1 MDLAKHR
8 KIGRL
13 LRGGADTVLLTLDD
27 KAPEKKE
34 QQASGIHPEGASL
47 DMVKPAMMALVDSFL
62 KKNAPRKQAV
72 DSFFNELRQ
81 LYDMASLDAR
91 NELDRFGSE
100 TGDMESFPAWIQD
113 GTRRKGRMAQE
124 WASQIQAPLVGG
136 SRGGNLRDALL
147 LNKLD
152 EAAHRADWKRKLV
165 DIYEALPFAMRNEL
179 DMATGGFV
187 GNLTS
192 KSHSVQLIAD
202 LKKSLGYVSGMFMNQ
217 EPVEE
222 PEDDWEK
229 RLARRYEGFARAPPG
244 ILSQIARE
252 HSAPVNSSLRAEAP
266 VFRPS
271 GMGKPSKAFMRKV
284 MKAYRGKG
292 NTSSTGIGN
301 CFGVGDCFVGAQVDA
316 EEEARNRAQARAQA
330 EYERSARAVTAATK
344 AARALATLKTFLREE
359 ARKRHLV
366 TLGNAKLLGLDP
378 AYVNKVMRAKE
389 TAYNRLKARRR
400 AQGQPADND
409 ADLTEATWR
418 AYDKYLVSTGMIQE
432 NPAEVDAMAE
442 RDLAERQARVDG

>member
-27 KAPEKKE
+27 EAPEKKG
-34 QQASGIHPEGASL
+34 QQASGIQPEGASL
-47 DMVKPAMMALVDSFL
+47 AMVKPAMMALVDSFL
-62 KKNAPRKQAV
+62 KKNAPRKPAV
-72 DSFFNELRQ
+72 DGFFNELRQ

-91 NELDRFGSE
+91 NELDRFGFE

-113 GTRRKGRMAQE
+113 GTRRTGRMAQE

-152 EAAHRADWKRKLV
+152 EAAHRADWKKKLV
-165 DIYEALPFAMRNEL
+165 AIYDALPFSTRNEL
-179 DMATGGFV
+179 DTATGGFV

-202 LKKSLGYVSGMFMNQ
+202 LKKNLGYVSGMFMNQ
-217 EPVEE
+217 APVEE
-222 PEDDWEK
+222 VDDFPE

-266 VFRPS
+266 VFHPS

-330 EYERSARAVTAATK
+330 QYEASARAVTAATK
-344 AARALATLKTFLREE
+344 AARALETLKRFLRAE
-359 ARKRHLV
+359 ARKRHL
-366 TLGNAKLLGLDP
+366 TNLGNAKLVGLDG

-389 TAYNRLKARRR
+389 ANYKALKARRR
-400 AQGQPADND
+400 AQGQPEDD
-409 ADLTEATWR
+409 EADLTEATWR
-418 AYDKYLVSTGMIQE
+418 AYEKYLVDTGMIRE
-432 NPAEVDAMAE
+432 DPVEVDAMAE